1 MAAAVS
7 FQPVTS
13 VENERLTDL
22 NVREMVIMA
31 ALVIPI
37 LWIGIYPKPIL
48 DRMERSAAQFIS
60 DVERGAAERTA
71 ASRMGN

>member
-1 MAAAVS
+1 
-7 FQPVTS
+7 
-13 VENERLTDL
+13 
-22 NVREMVIMA
+22 MVIMA

-60 DVERGAAERTA
+60 DVERGAAERTG
-71 ASRMGN
+71 ASRVGN